1 MNQVITCENAPAAVG
16 TYSVAF
22 KAGNTLYC
30 SGQLGIDPSTGDC
43 RILLKLKFVRLSE
56 MFSQLLNLPAA
67 SLQTS

>member
-30 SGQLGIDPSTGDC
+30 SGQLEIGRASC
-43 RILLKLKFVRLSE
+43 RERV
-56 MFSQLLNLPAA
+56 
-67 SLQTS
+67 